1 MKLSNKGRYG
11 VCAMFDI
18 AFHNDGGPTQIKD
31 IASRQA
37 IPPRFLEQIFQDLK
51 RAGLVTS
58 KRGPRGGYALAQ
70 PAGDIRVGDIVRAL
84 EGPTQIEADSDELV
98 GGDPLSRRVTQD
110 VFEELSASIE
120 ACFDALNLQ
129 DLCAQ
134 RSRWRSTRAT
144 QALCLLDLIPEP
156 ACPHPSSRASSISS
170 VAPPSSASAASSK
183 KAAPAC
189 GSSAST

>member
-1 MKLSNKGRYG
+1 MGKLIYPLVKLSNKGRYG

-31 IASRQA
+31 IAQRQA

-70 PAGDIRVGDIVRAL
+70 AAGDIRVGDIVRAL

-120 ACFDALNLQ
+120 ACFDAVTLQ
-129 DLCAQ
+129 DLCA
-134 RSRWRSTRAT
+134 RSEADGVRRGPPR
-144 QALCLLDLIPEP
+144 
-156 ACPHPSSRASSISS
+156 RYVYSI
-170 VAPPSSASAASSK
+170 
-183 KAAPAC
+183 
-189 GSSAST
+189 